1 MLANTRI
8 LLLLSIATFC
18 GFDVAQGQSDIKK
31 TGIQGYG
38 KELSNKQFQC
48 IAILLS
54 SYLYYI
60 E

>member
-38 KELSNKQFQC
+38 KELSNQEFIIFPQY
-48 IAILLS
+48 IILLHI
-54 SYLYYI
+54 YVT
-60 E
+60 